1 MVRGD
6 LVAMCVVKWSLAWWW
21 SGRKTSC
28 LGRRR
33 YGNLQQSGP
42 MLIG

>member
-6 LVAMCVVKWSLAWWW
+6 LVASSVVKRSLGWWW

-28 LGRRR
+28 PGRLWC
-33 YGNLQQSGP
+33 GNLQQSGP

>member
-6 LVAMCVVKWSLAWWW
+6 LVACGVVKRSLGWWW

-28 LGRRR
+28 PGRRR
-33 YGNLQQSGP
+33 YDNLQQSGP